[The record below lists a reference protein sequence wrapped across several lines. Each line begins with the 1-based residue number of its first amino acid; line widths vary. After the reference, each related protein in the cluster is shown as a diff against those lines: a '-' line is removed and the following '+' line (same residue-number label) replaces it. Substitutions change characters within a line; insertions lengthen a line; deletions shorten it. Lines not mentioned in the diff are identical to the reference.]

1 MSKRLHIPAL
11 LGASLAAALL
21 AGCGTSTTTSSSTH
35 FTGAQGAVADAISS
49 FQSAAKNRDAT
60 KLCNQILAPALA
72 AKLKDSGG
80 GCKHVVGNQV
90 NTVSNY
96 TLTIE
101 SISPANPTTT
111 ASARVKS
118 ISNGKDHF
126 DTLLLT
132 KVGNGW
138 RLSGLG
144 N

>member
-1 MSKRLHIPAL
+1 MGKRLRIPAL
-11 LGASLAAALL
+11 LGASLAAALV
-21 AGCGTSTTTSSSTH
+21 AGCGTSTTTSPSAH
-35 FTGAQGAVADAISS
+35 FAGPAAAVADAISAL
-49 FQSAAKNRDAT
+49 QSAAKNRDAT

-80 GCKHVVGNQV
+80 GCKHVVGNQL
-90 NTVSNY
+90 NTISNN

-101 SISPANPTTT
+101 SISPASPTTT

-118 ISNGKDHF
+118 ISNGKTHF

-132 KVGNGW
+132 KVGNSW

-144 N
+144 

>member
-1 MSKRLHIPAL
+1 MTKRFHIPAL
-11 LGASLAAALL
+11 VGAALAAAIL

-35 FTGAQGAVADAISS
+35 FSGAQGAVADTISS
-49 FQSAAKNRDAT
+49 FQSAAKKRDAT
-60 KLCNQILAPALA
+60 KLCDQILAPALA

-80 GCKHVVGNQV
+80 GCKHVVGNQL
-90 NTVSNY
+90 NTISNY

-101 SISPANPTTT
+101 SIAPASPTTT

-138 RLSGLG
+138 RVSGLA